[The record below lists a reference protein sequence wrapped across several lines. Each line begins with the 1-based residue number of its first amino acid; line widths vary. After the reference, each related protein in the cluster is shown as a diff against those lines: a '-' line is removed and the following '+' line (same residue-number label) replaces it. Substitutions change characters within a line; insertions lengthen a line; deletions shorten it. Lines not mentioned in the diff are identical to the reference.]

1 MPSDPAAGGK
11 LPVMRTLRR
20 VDPFASRFAALVPDA
35 VPWPSSSV
43 PSIFGAWLADN
54 LQVSRPDYILD
65 IKGLPRS
72 AGNGHRQG
80 AMTQAP
86 ADSALRGRPWLAIH
100 WKCCHTYSR
109 IYRNAAGTAYAGRC
123 PMCGK
128 ALRVMVGEGGTDA
141 RFFEAR

>member
-1 MPSDPAAGGK
+1 
-11 LPVMRTLRR
+11 MRTPRR
-20 VDPFASRFAALVPDA
+20 VDPFASCSAALVPDA

-43 PSIFGAWLADN
+43 PSIFGPPLADN

-72 AGNGHRQG
+72 AGNGHPQAG
-80 AMTQAP
+80 MTQA
-86 ADSALRGRPWLAIH
+86 STGSSLHGRPWLAIH

-109 IYRNAAGTAYAGRC
+109 IYRNTAGTAYVGRC
-123 PMCGK
+123 PTCGK
-128 ALRVMVGEGGTDA
+128 PLRVLIGEGGTDA